1 MIALRATLKRKLLRA
16 IRTLRRQGN
25 GLRPRSNRLFLY
37 WSLRKAGESDLE
49 STLRVSE
56 LEGPRQKAHSVA
68 VFCVANGIGLSSDS
82 DARRTPQALKSY
94 ESFEPIIQAEGG
106 MRERLNLVESE
117 NRKALRVEADSLQTR
132 LIVLT
137 FILFIVPFAALLMT
151 SYLLPEDA
159 SLTAIFLT
167 IHPLVSYIVANW
179 AMMRDDIL
187 AV

>member
-1 MIALRATLKRKLLRA
+1 MLTRRLLRTVRA
-16 IRTLRRQGN
+16 LRRQGK
-25 GLRPRSNRLFLY
+25 GLRPRSDSLFLY

-56 LEGPRQKAHSVA
+56 LEEPRRKAHSVA
-68 VFCVANGIGLSSDS
+68 VFCVANGISLRSESDE
-82 DARRTPQALKSY
+82 RRAPAALRSY
-94 ESFEPIIQAEGG
+94 ESFEPIVQAEGG
-106 MRERLNLVESE
+106 IHERLNLVESE

-137 FILFIVPFAALLMT
+137 FVLFIVPFAGLLMT

-159 SLTAIFLT
+159 SLMAIFLAM
-167 IHPLVSYIVANW
+167 HPFISYIVANW
-179 AMMRDDIL
+179 AVMRDDIL